1 MLTLQQQLD
10 ALPPPPPPPPPRR
23 RSSSMRSLGGAAAA
37 AARARRERVGLRR
50 IASDAAVAENTTPAG
65 TQLATLAAPTVRG
78 DFETARQALRRLG
91 AADDD
96 DDIEVL
102 ACFCLP
108 ESITMRQRSV
118 PLPPSA
124 QLDLMREMKGLIEAV
139 PPQEREIVPAAR
151 WPGDVLRAVERGLSP
166 RIFHVSSHGVR
177 KDTWWHDGG
186 DTLLFHRTDGGAAL
200 PEREEVVDVLR
211 RCGDGLELLF
221 LNACAS
227 VDLARYVANKLPG
240 LKVVCWQGRVHDA
253 CARCFARAFY
263 NHVGEW
269 PGGDVAVAF
278 AAALAILRQE
288 YVVGDPDPAGLP
300 VLVPG
305 KREAPRDRCRC
316 SSLPDLPFCVNQID
330 QLQQHHQVR
339 LHTAGSRV
347 CGPSA
352 STVAEWSGGAGGGG
366 PSVQK
371 SGCGSPSRKRRR
383 CSVAYA
389 CRSAACGGETRRR
402 RPPSPRASYSVER
415 WRAARAGP
423 RRLPR
428 RQDRDVPDAGDDGGV
443 VAHRQGDEVAD
454 ARQRPA
460 GARGA
465 LRVIGLEAPVEPA
478 AALEAALVGLQ
489 RVVEREEAL
498 DRPPAREPLAPARVQ
513 AVGAAVEV
521 GRQRALERP
530 LLCPPRRARGRRRGR
545 RGPTA
550 PRRRRRRRGGPRGP
564 RSSRR
569 SPARDSFV

>member
-1 MLTLQQQLD
+1 
-10 ALPPPPPPPPPRR
+10 
-23 RSSSMRSLGGAAAA
+23 MRSLGGAAAA
-37 AARARRERVGLRR
+37 AARRRERVGLRR

-65 TQLATLAAPTVRG
+65 TQLATLATPTVRG

-288 YVVGDPDPAGLP
+288 YVVGDPDPWIAGARLGNARRPQGLP
-300 VLVPG
+300 VLV
-305 KREAPRDRCRC
+305 
-316 SSLPDLPFCVNQID
+316 
-330 QLQQHHQVR
+330 
-339 LHTAGSRV
+339 
-347 CGPSA
+347 
-352 STVAEWSGGAGGGG
+352 VA
-366 PSVQK
+366 
-371 SGCGSPSRKRRR
+371 
-383 CSVAYA
+383 
-389 CRSAACGGETRRR
+389 
-402 RPPSPRASYSVER
+402 
-415 WRAARAGP
+415 
-423 RRLPR
+423 
-428 RQDRDVPDAGDDGGV
+428 
-443 VAHRQGDEVAD
+443 
-454 ARQRPA
+454 
-460 GARGA
+460 
-465 LRVIGLEAPVEPA
+465 
-478 AALEAALVGLQ
+478 
-489 RVVEREEAL
+489 
-498 DRPPAREPLAPARVQ
+498 
-513 AVGAAVEV
+513 
-521 GRQRALERP
+521 
-530 LLCPPRRARGRRRGR
+530 
-545 RGPTA
+545 
-550 PRRRRRRRGGPRGP
+550 
-564 RSSRR
+564 
-569 SPARDSFV
+569 

>member
-1 MLTLQQQLD
+1 MFPLPQGPPDAARLANLMLTLQAQLD
-10 ALPPPPPPPPPRR
+10 ALPPPPPPPPPR

-37 AARARRERVGLRR
+37 AARRRERVGLRR
-50 IASDAAVAENTTPAG
+50 IASDAAVADTQTTPAG
-65 TQLATLAAPTVRG
+65 TQLATLATPTVRG

-278 AAALAILRQE
+278 AAALAILRQG
-288 YVVGDPDPAGLP
+288 YVVGDPDPWPRPVACLGNARRPQGLP
-300 VLVPG
+300 VLV
-305 KREAPRDRCRC
+305 
-316 SSLPDLPFCVNQID
+316 
-330 QLQQHHQVR
+330 
-339 LHTAGSRV
+339 
-347 CGPSA
+347 
-352 STVAEWSGGAGGGG
+352 VA
-366 PSVQK
+366 
-371 SGCGSPSRKRRR
+371 
-383 CSVAYA
+383 
-389 CRSAACGGETRRR
+389 
-402 RPPSPRASYSVER
+402 
-415 WRAARAGP
+415 
-423 RRLPR
+423 
-428 RQDRDVPDAGDDGGV
+428 
-443 VAHRQGDEVAD
+443 
-454 ARQRPA
+454 
-460 GARGA
+460 
-465 LRVIGLEAPVEPA
+465 
-478 AALEAALVGLQ
+478 
-489 RVVEREEAL
+489 
-498 DRPPAREPLAPARVQ
+498 
-513 AVGAAVEV
+513 
-521 GRQRALERP
+521 
-530 LLCPPRRARGRRRGR
+530 
-545 RGPTA
+545 
-550 PRRRRRRRGGPRGP
+550 
-564 RSSRR
+564 
-569 SPARDSFV
+569 

>member
-1 MLTLQQQLD
+1 M
-10 ALPPPPPPPPPRR
+10 
-23 RSSSMRSLGGAAAA
+23 
-37 AARARRERVGLRR
+37 
-50 IASDAAVAENTTPAG
+50 
-65 TQLATLAAPTVRG
+65 RG
-78 DFETARQALRRLG
+78 DFETARHALRRLG

-108 ESITMRQRSV
+108 ESIIMRQRSV

-151 WPGDVLRAVERGLSP
+151 WPGDVLQAVERGLSP

-288 YVVGDPDPAGLP
+288 YVVGDPDPWPRPVACLGNTRRPQGLP
-300 VLVPG
+300 VLV
-305 KREAPRDRCRC
+305 
-316 SSLPDLPFCVNQID
+316 
-330 QLQQHHQVR
+330 
-339 LHTAGSRV
+339 
-347 CGPSA
+347 
-352 STVAEWSGGAGGGG
+352 VA
-366 PSVQK
+366 
-371 SGCGSPSRKRRR
+371 
-383 CSVAYA
+383 
-389 CRSAACGGETRRR
+389 
-402 RPPSPRASYSVER
+402 
-415 WRAARAGP
+415 
-423 RRLPR
+423 
-428 RQDRDVPDAGDDGGV
+428 
-443 VAHRQGDEVAD
+443 
-454 ARQRPA
+454 
-460 GARGA
+460 
-465 LRVIGLEAPVEPA
+465 
-478 AALEAALVGLQ
+478 
-489 RVVEREEAL
+489 
-498 DRPPAREPLAPARVQ
+498 
-513 AVGAAVEV
+513 
-521 GRQRALERP
+521 
-530 LLCPPRRARGRRRGR
+530 
-545 RGPTA
+545 
-550 PRRRRRRRGGPRGP
+550 
-564 RSSRR
+564 
-569 SPARDSFV
+569 